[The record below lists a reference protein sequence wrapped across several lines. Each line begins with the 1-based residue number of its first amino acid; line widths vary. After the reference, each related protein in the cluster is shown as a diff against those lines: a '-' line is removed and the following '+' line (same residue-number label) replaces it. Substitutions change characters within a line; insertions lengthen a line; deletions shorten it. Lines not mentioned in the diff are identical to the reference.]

1 MQASGGPEY
10 YLPLFFQSAKLARP
24 LRSGLLGLPYIFLE
38 AVGGLVCGVIIHYTG
53 RYNALIWIGVVSMTL
68 GTGLLIDLKPSSG
81 LGKIIIYQAIGALG
95 SGFLLQAP
103 LIAMQANVSQRD
115 TATAT
120 ATLQF
125 MNGLGL
131 TTSVVIGSVVFQSSM
146 NLRKSELLNAGLPP
160 RTVMLFSGEGAQAN
174 VDRLRS
180 MRNAVN
186 RELVQAAYAW
196 SLRNAWIMYT
206 GLSFLAIVAAWFVG
220 THPLSTE
227 HTETRTGL
235 EDRES
240 EKS

>member
-1 MQASGGPEY
+1 
-10 YLPLFFQSAKLARP
+10 
-24 LRSGLLGLPYIFLE
+24 
-38 AVGGLVCGVIIHYTG
+38 
-53 RYNALIWIGVVSMTL
+53 MTL
-68 GTGLLIDLKPSSG
+68 GTGLLIDLEPSSG
-81 LGKIIIYQAIGALG
+81 LIKIIIYQAIGALG

-125 MNGLGL
+125 MRGLGL
-131 TTSVVIGSVVFQSSM
+131 TISVVIGSVVFQSSM
-146 NLRKSELLNAGLPP
+146 NLRKSELLDAGLPP

-206 GLSFLAIVAAWFVG
+206 GLSFLTIVAAWFVG

-235 EDRES
+235 ADRES